1 MLSYMRAWLSW
12 KLHRDEAG
20 QDATEYVVVIAA
32 VALFLVLAATLLQ
45 PILNTTVSAIGTWI
59 AGNGPPP

>member
-12 KLHRDEAG
+12 KLHHDEAG

-32 VALFLVLAATLLQ
+32 VALFLVLAAIGLQ
-45 PILNTTVSAIGTWI
+45 PILEGTVTEIGTWI
-59 AGNGPPP
+59 GLNGPP